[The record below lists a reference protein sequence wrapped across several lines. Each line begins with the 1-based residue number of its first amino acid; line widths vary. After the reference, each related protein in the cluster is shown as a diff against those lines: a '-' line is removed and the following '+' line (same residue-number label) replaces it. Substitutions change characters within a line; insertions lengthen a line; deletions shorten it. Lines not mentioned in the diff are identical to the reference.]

1 MFFAIKMLF
10 FIYICIGQVS
20 FLIAAKVKVFDIGQG
35 NAVAIQ
41 HGPRVVVIDVGSS
54 KYTHGA
60 FQQEH
65 ASSGET
71 EFPIV
76 PKAITSSLATARG
89 GDASAKRA
97 RMMTASSKE
106 SEDLSVVAT
115 APSSE
120 GEESIPSSLDEEGMG
135 RDPKHHKD
143 AVVEDIKEFIWQ
155 DGITRIDFIG
165 THSDKDHVGS
175 NYLKDIL
182 LNPLL
187 EKLSIPLEGISE
199 LNPSQLA
206 GIKENIPIKNIV
218 LGGIKTDYNAGTLSI
233 LDQLQALGT
242 EVIYTGSYDG
252 QGNPYPDD
260 FSTPWGTPNGYAR
273 SYSSFLP
280 DSRSDI
286 ETKIENILDFEG
298 TGLRAEILAM
308 NAGFSQAGPGM
319 RAFIQNPDPN
329 VNSMVLRFIMEDTGG
344 SSFLISGDAEH
355 PTWSFIHAMHVQ
367 HAPSYNLQTDYF
379 LVSHHGS
386 KESGATSA
394 ALLGLFNPQIFLLS
408 SGAMYNHPSWEALN
422 LISDHLKIRHLQTGL
437 HDITYY
443 RKNDRDEFEYHRKTA
458 DLPVFS
464 TITGGTLT
472 FTLDPPKMET
482 EKVKKVTTSRQKVPT
497 FTEGDQTFLPQEI
510 RVFLSDE
517 QRQSWIQ
524 RYARG
529 AHLWEVVD
537 KKTPS
542 ADHKENIRPFA
553 GVATSG
559 VLPMDLASAAAAAEE
574 GEGPDRR
581 KAVQDIVLRE
591 KSNRGTKKWIAYVVD
606 PIVEDP
612 SEAVVAASGGAAAA
626 APPE

>member
-76 PKAITSSLATARG
+76 QKATAVDAVARG
-89 GDASAKRA
+89 GSTPAKRP
-97 RMMTASSKE
+97 RMMAPSSKK
-106 SEDLSVVAT
+106 SEDPPVAAT
-115 APSSE
+115 AVSSE
-120 GEESIPSSLDEEGMG
+120 GEESIPSSLDEDGVG
-135 RDPKHHKD
+135 DDPKSHKD

-165 THSDKDHVGS
+165 THSDKDHVGG
-175 NYLKDIL
+175 NYLRDIL
-182 LNPLL
+182 LDPLL
-187 EKLSIPLEGISE
+187 EKLSMSLEKVSE
-199 LNPSQLA
+199 LDTNQLA
-206 GIKENIPIKNIV
+206 GIKAGIPIKNIV
-218 LGGIKTDYNAGTLSI
+218 LGGIKTDYNADTLSI
-233 LDQLQALGT
+233 LETLQALGT

-252 QGNPYPDD
+252 QGNPYLDD

-273 SYSSFLP
+273 SYSSFFP
-280 DSRSDI
+280 DPRSDT
-286 ETKIENILDFEG
+286 ETKIESILNFGD
-298 TGLRAEILAM
+298 TGLSAKILAM

-319 RAFIQNPDPN
+319 PAFIQNPDPN
-329 VNSMVLRFIMEDTGG
+329 VNSMVLRFTMEDTGG
-344 SSFLISGDAEH
+344 ASFLISGDAEH
-355 PTWSFIHAMHVQ
+355 PTWAFIHAMRAQ
-367 HAPSYNLQTDYF
+367 HSPQQNLETDYF

-386 KESGATSA
+386 KENGATSTP
-394 ALLGLFNPQIFLLS
+394 LLGLFNPKVFLLS
-408 SGAMYNHPSWEALN
+408 SGAMYNHPSWETLD
-422 LISDHLKIRHLQTGL
+422 LISSHLKMRSLQTGL

-443 RKNDRDEFEYHRKTA
+443 RKNDRDKFEYHRKTT
-458 DLPVFS
+458 DLPIFS

-472 FTLDPPKMET
+472 FTLDPPKMDT
-482 EKVKKVTTSRQKVPT
+482 ERMKKVTTSRQKVPT
-497 FTEGDQTFLPQEI
+497 FTEGDQTFFPQEI
-510 RVFLSDE
+510 RVFSSDE

-524 RYARG
+524 RHVRG
-529 AHLWEVVD
+529 AHLWEVVS

-542 ADHKENIRPFA
+542 ADRKENIRPLVVA
-553 GVATSG
+553 ATSG
-559 VLPMDLASAAAAAEE
+559 VLPMNLASDDAAAADE
-574 GEGPDRR
+574 GEGPDRI
-581 KAVQDIVLRE
+581 KIGQDIVLRE

-612 SEAVVAASGGAAAA
+612 SEAVAGASGGAAAA
-626 APPE
+626 ASD